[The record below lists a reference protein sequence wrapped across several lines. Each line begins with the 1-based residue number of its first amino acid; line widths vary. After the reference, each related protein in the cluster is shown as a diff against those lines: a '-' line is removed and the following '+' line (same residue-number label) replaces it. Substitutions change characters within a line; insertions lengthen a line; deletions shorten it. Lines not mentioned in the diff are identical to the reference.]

1 MKINFFEERKK
12 KSSYEIQRRLN
23 VEQATHLFYSF
34 TKKQAAQLAYE
45 LNRYEWNTDL
55 LGEYQGIDYAMELTE
70 LFNAFTLARCW
81 EQKRGGIHN
90 LYASRGERSQ
100 SSKETGRRRDAALFC
115 KENRDQSFEHGIAAI
130 RRHGV

>member
-1 MKINFFEERKK
+1 MIVNFFEERKK

-23 VEQATHLFYSF
+23 VEQATHIFYSF

-70 LFNAFTLARCW
+70 LFNAFTSDYEIFKYECVAIDGMTDDQVKEAVL
-81 EQKRGGIHN
+81 EKMFNNI
-90 LYASRGERSQ
+90 SRLMRQ
-100 SSKETGRRRDAALFC
+100 RR
-115 KENRDQSFEHGIAAI
+115 
-130 RRHGV
+130 